1 MKTNLICFTSFVFL
15 LFCVSE
21 SYQDVTV
28 TGDPDPDLLSF
39 NPSYQVSQSGF
50 RPLNYEQSY
59 SYGEETNRRQL
70 SNPFEYHPQQTNQQ
84 RPPLPEGSRL
94 SNPFE
99 FQRPAKGGVDY
110 RQSKQN
116 FL

>member
-1 MKTNLICFTSFVFL
+1 MKTILICFTSFVFL